1 MSESFDWSKIIDENA
16 PMGPPPGDHPD
27 IDPRSGEPM
36 PRKAMPVNPG
46 EDEILSTADMH
57 IDDLLRMCVE
67 RGGSD
72 LHLTNNLPPTIRLDG
87 ELLQLPFQPLT
98 TMECSRLVYEI
109 MRDEQVT
116 KFEQTREMDFSHGV
130 KDVGRFRVNVYMQKE
145 TVGTA
150 IRAIPTRIP
159 SFEDLR
165 LPPIIREMAKRTSG
179 LILVTGPTGSGKSTT
194 IATMV
199 DDINNARRCHIMT
212 IEDPIE
218 YVHNHKVSMVNQREV
233 HHDTMNF
240 QNALR
245 AVLREDPDVILV
257 GEMRD
262 LETITA
268 ALTLAETGHL
278 VFGTLH
284 TRNAPQS
291 VDRVVDVFP
300 PDQQE
305 QIRVLLAN
313 TLEGVVAQQL
323 LPKLGGG
330 RVAAI
335 EIMIATPAIRNLIR
349 EGKTHQMYS
358 VLETSGQIG
367 MQTMDRMLL
376 DLYKNGYVSFDEAL
390 VRAIDQE
397 NFGRMANAA

>member
-16 PMGPPPGDHPD
+16 PASPPPGDHPD

-36 PRKAMPVNPG
+36 PRKAMPVNRG
-46 EDEILSTADMH
+46 EDEILSTTDMH

-330 RVAAI
+330 RIAAI